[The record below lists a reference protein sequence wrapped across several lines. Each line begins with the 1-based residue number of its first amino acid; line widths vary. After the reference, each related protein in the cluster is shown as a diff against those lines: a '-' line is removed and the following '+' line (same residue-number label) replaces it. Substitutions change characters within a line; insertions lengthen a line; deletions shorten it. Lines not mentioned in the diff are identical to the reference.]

1 MTDKA
6 LKVWNIAKSAGLDAL
21 LEKSVDDLEAF
32 AEDINA
38 DSEQDVLAALYKK
51 CC

>member
-1 MTDKA
+1 MPMQ
-6 LKVWNIAKSAGLDAL
+6 NILNL
-21 LEKSVDDLEAF
+21 FQNEKSVDDLEAF